1 MPLAGRALD
10 GEDDEV
16 ATDLGAAGPDF
27 IIDKLLCRTLL
38 SSRGTVLVAIALC
51 SHSSP
56 LKLIAM
62 NKEDLLRTTVI
73 FHSDVKCEPV
83 KAHGFVTHADCS
95 ACTCSVFA
103 VQDRCAVFV

>member
-1 MPLAGRALD
+1 M
-10 GEDDEV
+10 

-83 KAHGFVTHADCS
+83 KAQVSSFVTHTDCS
-95 ACTCSVFA
+95 ACTCSVFT
-103 VQDRCAVFV
+103 VQG